1 MTNRNLISL
10 VVLTSVSALG
20 ALKVLMAQQPVG
32 AAEEQA
38 VIATI
43 KLRSGGMGSTEE
55 RNRIFALEDQLSE
68 AIKKSSAG
76 EFDGDEWGDGVCTI
90 YMYGRSAERLFEVT
104 LPILRKFGAPQGS
117 YVVKR
122 YGKPGAKQD
131 RAELSGP

>member
-1 MTNRNLISL
+1 MTNRSLISL
-10 VVLTSVSALG
+10 VVLASISALG
-20 ALKVLMAQQPVG
+20 ALIVLISPQPVV

-43 KLRSGGMGSTEE
+43 RLRSGSMGSTEE

-104 LPILRKFGAPQGS
+104 LPILKKFGAPRGS

-131 RAELSGP
+131 RTELSDP